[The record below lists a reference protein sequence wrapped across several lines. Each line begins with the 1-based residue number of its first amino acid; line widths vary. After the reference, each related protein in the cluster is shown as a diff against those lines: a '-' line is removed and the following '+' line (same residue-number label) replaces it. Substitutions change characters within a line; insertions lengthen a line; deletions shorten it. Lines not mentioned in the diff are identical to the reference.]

1 MLCSPERTQKVTKG
15 MVTKM
20 PQAISQAKYA
30 PGVGVQFMGALMMC
44 SFISRVFRVP

>member
-15 MVTKM
+15 MVTKI

-30 PGVGVQFMGALMMC
+30 AGVGVQFTASWMMP
-44 SFISRVFRVP
+44 SFSSRVFRVP